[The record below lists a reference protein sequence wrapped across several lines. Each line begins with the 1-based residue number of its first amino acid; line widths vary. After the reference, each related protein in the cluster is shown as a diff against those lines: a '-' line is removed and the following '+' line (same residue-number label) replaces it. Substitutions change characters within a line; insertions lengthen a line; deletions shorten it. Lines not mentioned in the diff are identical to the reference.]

1 MHEKEAKE
9 QLLRARVSDL
19 EARVSDTEARY
30 AAELRAEQLKRELAE
45 RTVAWLK
52 ERGTLTMRGVLG
64 ECLHSEMGH
73 TFSFRTVGVDFNG
86 QCLSYQDLVGILSW
100 PS

>member
-30 AAELRAEQLKRELAE
+30 AAELRAEQLSGLSPGLRS
-45 RTVAWLK
+45 VA
-52 ERGTLTMRGVLG
+52 
-64 ECLHSEMGH
+64 
-73 TFSFRTVGVDFNG
+73 
-86 QCLSYQDLVGILSW
+86 
-100 PS
+100 